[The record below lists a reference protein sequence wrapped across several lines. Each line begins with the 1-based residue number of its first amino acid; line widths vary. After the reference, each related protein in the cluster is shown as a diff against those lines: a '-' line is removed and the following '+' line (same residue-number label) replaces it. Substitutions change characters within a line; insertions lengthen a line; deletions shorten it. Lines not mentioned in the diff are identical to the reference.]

1 MSDYFSPEIEDETII
16 STMFEIEIGKG
27 CWVSDIEVELSVHYW
42 VEDGSLDWEVTD
54 VKLPEQT
61 QFHHDCRKFFETACL
76 ALAKT
81 PKERAYIRDTLID
94 RIGYVPS
101 FNEHAFAQ
109 SEFI

>member
-16 STMFEIEIGKG
+16 PAMFEIEIGKG
-27 CWVSDIEVELSVHYW
+27 CWVSDIEVELTVHYW
-42 VEDGSLDWEVTD
+42 VEDGSLGWEVID

-61 QFHHDCRKFFETACL
+61 AFHRECQNFFETACL
-76 ALAKT
+76 ALAKV
-81 PKERAYIRDTLID
+81 PERQTYIRDTLID

-109 SEFI
+109 SDFV